1 MPTIP
6 PPPPPPLAVN
16 PAMKP
21 TQVRPVVPPAPPLS
35 AVKDLPMVPPEA
47 HNKEATAMPE
57 SHPIVKAAPAS
68 TIEKLADVLGFEG
81 LNFNAFGVRPTIS
94 LNQGFFCTNNNIRL
108 GEEFV
113 GYLLGSRSKY
123 VYKPKIS
130 DDHPDSKVVYS
141 YDDVNSV
148 SGDPL
153 QVYIEEWASKGYA
166 YERKVYIDVTTQI
179 VSSPSHALEGET
191 ILLSV
196 PPTSI
201 ISVTKIFAG
210 VVAGAT
216 SKEDAEYAIAN
227 TLIRVFKGP
236 LVTKAVKPFTPI
248 FMEILAGNTLVYP

>member
-6 PPPPPPLAVN
+6 PPPPPPLAAN

-68 TIEKLADVLGFEG
+68 PIEKLADVLGFEG

-113 GYLLGSRSKY
+113 GHLLGSRSKY

-153 QVYIEEWASKGYA
+153 QVYIEQWASKGYA

-210 VVAGAT
+210 IVAGAT

-248 FMEILAGNTLVYP
+248 FMEILAGNALVYP